1 MKPITLSAFVFA
13 VIFTACESNKSSE
26 NTASQASTNEIKPQ
40 LTVETTNETSTQ
52 KSSAELLMEKSD
64 CYTCHSVDTKL
75 IGPSFNE
82 ISKKYENNR
91 ASIQLLADKIIN
103 GGSGVWGEV
112 PMQAHSQMSIEDATE
127 MVNFILSIK

>member
-1 MKPITLSAFVFA
+1 MKPITLSAFLFA
-13 VIFTACESNKSSE
+13 VIFTACQSNKSSE

-75 IGPSFNE
+75 IGPAFNE
-82 ISKKYENNR
+82 ISKKYVNNKE
-91 ASIQLLADKIIN
+91 SIQLLADKIIN

-112 PMQAHSQMSIEDATE
+112 PMQAHSQMSKEDATE
-127 MVNFILSIK
+127 MVNFILSLK

>member
-1 MKPITLSAFVFA
+1 MKPFTLSTFVVA

-112 PMQAHSQMSIEDATE
+112 PMQAHSQMSKEDATE
-127 MVNFILSIK
+127 MVNFILSLK

>member
-1 MKPITLSAFVFA
+1 MKPFTLSTFVLA
-13 VIFTACESNKSSE
+13 VIFTACQSNKSTE
-26 NTASQASTNEIKPQ
+26 NAVTESSTNEIEPH
-40 LTVETTNETSTQ
+40 LSVESNNATSTQ

-75 IGPSFNE
+75 IGPSFDE
-82 ISKKYENNR
+82 ISKKYANDNK
-91 ASIQLLADKIIN
+91 SVQKLVDKIIN

-112 PMQAHSQMSIEDATE
+112 PMQAHSQMSAEDATE

>member
-1 MKPITLSAFVFA
+1 MKPFTLSTFVLA
-13 VIFTACESNKSSE
+13 VVFTACQSNKSTE
-26 NTASQASTNEIKPQ
+26 NAVTESSINEIKPQ
-40 LTVETTNETSTQ
+40 LSVESNNATSTQ

-75 IGPSFNE
+75 IGPSFDG
-82 ISKKYENNR
+82 ISKKYANDNK
-91 ASIQLLADKIIN
+91 SVHKLVDKIIN

-112 PMQAHSQMSIEDATE
+112 PMQAHSQMSTEDATE

>member
-1 MKPITLSAFVFA
+1 MKPFTLSTFVLA
-13 VIFTACESNKSSE
+13 VVFTACQSNKSTE
-26 NTASQASTNEIKPQ
+26 NAVTESSTNEIKPQ
-40 LTVETTNETSTQ
+40 LSVESNNATSTQ

-75 IGPSFNE
+75 IGPSFDE
-82 ISKKYENNR
+82 ISKKYANDNK
-91 ASIQLLADKIIN
+91 SVHKLVDKIIN

-112 PMQAHSQMSIEDATE
+112 PMQAHSQMSTEDATE

>member
-1 MKPITLSAFVFA
+1 MKPFTLSTFAFA
-13 VIFTACESNKSSE
+13 VIFIACQSNKSKE
-26 NTASQASTNEIKPQ
+26 NSVAESSTNEIKSQ
-40 LTVETTNETSTQ
+40 ITVEATNETSAY
-52 KSSAELLMEKSD
+52 KSNAEMLMEKSD

-82 ISKKYENNR
+82 ISKKYENNKE
-91 ASIQLLADKIIN
+91 SIQLLADKIIN
-103 GGSGVWGEV
+103 GGSAVWGEV

>member
-1 MKPITLSAFVFA
+1 MKPFTLSAFAFA
-13 VIFTACESNKSSE
+13 VIFTACQSNKSSE
-26 NTASQASTNEIKPQ
+26 NTIAESSTNEIKPQ
-40 LTVETTNETSTQ
+40 ITVEATNETSAH
-52 KSSAELLMEKSD
+52 KSNAEFLMEKSD

-82 ISKKYENNR
+82 ISKKYGNNKE
-91 ASIQLLADKIIN
+91 SIQLLVDKIIN

-112 PMQAHSQMSIEDATE
+112 PMQAHSQMSKEDAAE

>member
-1 MKPITLSAFVFA
+1 MKPFTLSTFAFA
-13 VIFTACESNKSSE
+13 VIFIACQSNKSSE
-26 NTASQASTNEIKPQ
+26 NTVSQASTNEIKPQ
-40 LTVETTNETSTQ
+40 LTVETTNETSTH
-52 KSSAELLMEKSD
+52 KSNAELLMEKSD

-82 ISKKYENNR
+82 ISKKYENNNV
-91 ASIQLLADKIIN
+91 SIQTLVDKIIN

>member
-112 PMQAHSQMSIEDATE
+112 PMQAHSQMSKEDATE
-127 MVNFILSIK
+127 MVNFILSLK